1 MLRALAGEHRSPSR
15 LQLRLPED
23 RLQLAEVLQ
32 FGRLPTPYRTQA
44 VLNTHPGPQSSQIS
58 PVKLRGSKSLQILTF
73 NLSMYFR
80 KLRTKALA
88 GNNSTFVYG
97 GGLPIVKTSPA
108 VLPDGVCV
116 NVYKL
121 PSIKLGFI
129 VVFFLLFT
137 IYIAQYLWIPSK

>member
-32 FGRLPTPYRTQA
+32 FGRLPTTYRTQA

-58 PVKLRGSKSLQILTF
+58 PVRLRGSKSLQILTF

-80 KLRTKALA
+80 KLKTKALA

-97 GGLPIVKTSPA
+97 GGPPIVKTSPA

-116 NVYKL
+116 NVDKL
-121 PSIKLGFI
+121 PSIKLGF
-129 VVFFLLFT
+129 VVFFFLLFT

>member
-32 FGRLPTPYRTQA
+32 FGRLPTTYRTQA
-44 VLNTHPGPQSSQIS
+44 VLNTHLGPQSSQIS

-80 KLRTKALA
+80 KLKTKALA
-88 GNNSTFVYG
+88 GNNSTFVYWG
-97 GGLPIVKTSPA
+97 GPPIVKTSPA

-121 PSIKLGFI
+121 PSIKLGFV